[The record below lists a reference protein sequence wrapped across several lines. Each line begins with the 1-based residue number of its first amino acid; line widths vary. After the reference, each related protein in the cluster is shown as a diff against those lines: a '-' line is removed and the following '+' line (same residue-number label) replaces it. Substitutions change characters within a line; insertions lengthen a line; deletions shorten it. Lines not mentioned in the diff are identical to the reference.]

1 MSNYPTIRNPLLP
14 SPPMASSRS
23 RFKKSD
29 LLSNLSL
36 STTAT
41 LSSSISTA
49 SIRSFMSQTMSQIS
63 NASTTLRIGHNRR
76 IMPHSGSSQIMPKSA
91 TEKTLST
98 KKTAK
103 NTDNEPL
110 VHYNG
115 PFHTL
120 ESLPVEKLNWIK
132 DEQTSTLV
140 KNPLTNYTKSIVLR
154 KPLTR
159 SQTYPAL
166 ASNAYSRPSQTKPKG
181 MFYLR
186 VLQVIATDTSKT
198 RLFRCGVQIN
208 QETCLSSYVTSE
220 KTGKHSSIAH
230 DVDDQTTATISIY
243 AQNKGSSLF
252 QSRHQKQE
260 ICLGKETIRIA
271 LHPKSKTT
279 ERFVLNSN
287 PNAGL
292 SNDIQLLVVHGTFV
306 SRRTQNMLNNTI
318 LFEDFITAYVHT
330 GMVPRWDRFWG
341 MLRGVQFELYDFEYK
356 QASNRP
362 PLYIIPLDHFISA
375 FDPSEEDGEEVRID
389 IGARGIALQFTENA
403 ISKSKRDWVADDL
416 ECRMYL
422 LPESSAAAREWE
434 SKFNYVASIFDEV
447 RGWDTNSSNDSYHGN
462 TSDTDTYSYDDQDED
477 DNDGD
482 DEDDEAVSV
491 PLKLLW

>member
-1 MSNYPTIRNPLLP
+1 
-14 SPPMASSRS
+14 MASSRS
-23 RFKKSD
+23 RFRKSD

-63 NASTTLRIGHNRR
+63 NASTTFRIGHNRR
-76 IMPHSGSSQIMPKSA
+76 IMPHGSTRQIMHKSA
-91 TEKTLST
+91 TEKMIST

-103 NTDNEPL
+103 SMDNEPL

-115 PFHTL
+115 PYQTL
-120 ESLPVEKLNWIK
+120 ESLPAEKLNWIK

-166 ASNAYSRPSQTKPKG
+166 TSNAYSRPLQTKPKG

-186 VLQVIATDTSKT
+186 VLQVIATDTSKMKK
-198 RLFRCGVQIN
+198 LA
-208 QETCLSSYVTSE
+208 
-220 KTGKHSSIAH
+220 SIAPLRNLTRH
-230 DVDDQTTATISIY
+230 FYCKYTLYTALYDTLTLQNSDVDDQTTATISIY
-243 AQNKGSSLF
+243 AQNKSSNLF

-260 ICLGKETIRIA
+260 ICLGKESIHIA

-287 PNAGL
+287 PSAGQ

-341 MLRGVQFELYDFEYK
+341 ILRGVQFELYDFEYK
-356 QASNRP
+356 ENRP
-362 PLYIIPLDHFISA
+362 PLYVIPLDHFISA
-375 FDPSEEDGEEVRID
+375 FDPSEEDGEEIRID

-403 ISKSKRDWVADDL
+403 ISKSKRDWVVDDL

-447 RGWDTNSSNDSYHGN
+447 RGWDTNSSNDSYHEN
-462 TSDTDTYSYDDQDED
+462 NSDTDTYSYDDD
-477 DNDGD
+477 DD
-482 DEDDEAVSV
+482 DEDDEANSV